1 MCVFVCVCVC
11 VCLCARARVGL
22 VHKNR
27 FNCPS
32 CFKSYRTMLDLAQH
46 RCSAAAKNQVG
57 VSVSECV
64 CGRVSR
70 DVAVRKGQL
79 ILIDLDVMVR
89 MISRLTVDKASL

>member
-1 MCVFVCVCVC
+1 MTENEYISADFPNKYSNTNLYVCVCVC
-11 VCLCARARVGL
+11 MGL

-57 VSVSECV
+57 VSVSEHV
-64 CGRVSR
+64 CECGV
-70 DVAVRKGQL
+70 
-79 ILIDLDVMVR
+79 
-89 MISRLTVDKASL
+89 